1 MKILIALALLLLLVG
16 LAVTKSDNEPQG
28 RAVGHDL
35 APGQT
40 GENPGLNKD
49 DGLSSEDADGQ
60 PPGLTENG
68 NYGQSHAPGQDDGVG
83 YYYCYPAEYGPC
95 TLETKCYSG
104 TGNCVNE
111 AGQSVCAGGLTENG
125 NYGQSN
131 APGQDDNAG
140 IYICYMPGAGFPCS
154 DDTECCTGTGNC
166 MIRDGWPLCA

>member
-16 LAVTKSDNEPQG
+16 LTATKSDNDPQG

-40 GENPGLNKD
+40 GENPGLDKD
-49 DGLSSEDADGQ
+49 DELSSEDADGQ

-83 YYYCYPAEYGPC
+83 YYYCYPTEYGPC
-95 TLETKCYSG
+95 SRYTECCSG
-104 TGNCVNE
+104 TGNCVDE

-125 NYGQSN
+125 NGGYLPVRCGELETYDEVCPSASN
-131 APGQDDNAG
+131 VCSLESYCN
-140 IYICYMPGAGFPCS
+140 GFECVPCP
-154 DDTECCTGTGNC
+154 
-166 MIRDGWPLCA
+166 PL